1 MNDVNSEV
9 QSLLPIKGETVNHRA
24 SVIRIGISTLFC
36 LALLQMT
43 QAQVI
48 RVNSKVSSVVKHDI
62 SPPLRTIP
70 AVIMQD
76 EESEEEPVPQPTE
89 PFSLATRATD
99 TAVQSAPAQPL
110 GTIDLM
116 NFDGLGKGAYGF
128 QVSGAPPDTNGAVGA
143 TQYMQWVNSSFAVF
157 DKTSGDLLFG
167 PARGVTLFTDF
178 GAPCETRNGGDGII
192 LYDKAANRWM
202 FSQINEATTVCI
214 AISITSDAAGAYYRY
229 GFDLSD
235 VLPAGTTLSDYP
247 KFGVWPD
254 GYYYTANI
262 FGAASGTNICAFDR
276 LNMLMGG
283 DASAQCFFSRTV
295 GGSYLP
301 ADLDGSIAP
310 PDGSPN
316 FLVDINNS
324 GQELRLLQFHVDW
337 NQPANSTLSDTI
349 HIPTAPF
356 NRPSGGVPQL
366 DSTAGLDTLGDRLMF
381 RLGYRNFGDH
391 ESLVANHSVQDP
403 SSHIIGVR
411 WYELQDPNG
420 TPFIYQQGTFMPD
433 STYRWMGS
441 IGMDKAGDIALG
453 YSASNAD
460 IYPAV
465 RYTGRTPDDPPGILE
480 DEKSII
486 EGGGSQ
492 QPASRQRWGDYSAI
506 TIDPVDDCTFWFT
519 TEYYQTSGSIFNW
532 NTRIASFRFPSCG
545 LATSWGSQHTTG
557 LGAR

>member
-1 MNDVNSEV
+1 MRVTE
-9 QSLLPIKGETVNHRA
+9 LEIAIPLI
-24 SVIRIGISTLFC
+24 LFP
-36 LALLQMT
+36 LLLQGT
-43 QAQVI
+43 AQAQAVRATAKHPAVI
-48 RVNSKVSSVVKHDI
+48 KHDI
-62 SPPLRTIP
+62 SPPLRTIAP
-70 AVIMQD
+70 VVVQG
-76 EESEEEPVPQPTE
+76 EEPEEEPAPRPTE
-89 PFSLATRATD
+89 P
-99 TAVQSAPAQPL
+99 QSAAPRVPDPVVQKSVGQPL

-128 QVSGAPPDTNGAVGA
+128 SVSGAPPDTNGAVGA

-157 DKTSGDLLFG
+157 DKTTGDLLFG

-178 GAPCETRNGGDGII
+178 GPPCETRNGGDGII
-192 LYDKAANRWM
+192 LYDKTAGQWM
-202 FSQINEATTVCI
+202 FSQINDATTVCI
-214 AISITSDAAGAYYRY
+214 AVSTSSDATGTYYRY
-229 GFDLSD
+229 AFDLSN

-262 FGAASGTNICAFDR
+262 FGATSGTNICAFDR
-276 LNMLMGG
+276 ANMLVGN
-283 DASAQCFFSRTV
+283 DASAQCFFSQTV

-301 ADLDGSIAP
+301 ADLDGSLAP

-324 GQELRLLQFHVDW
+324 GQELRLLRFHADW
-337 NQPANSTLSDTI
+337 NNPNNSTLSDAI

-356 NRPSGGVPQL
+356 TRASGGVPQL

-391 ESLVANHSVQDP
+391 ESLVVNHSVQDP
-403 SSHIIGVR
+403 STRVTGAR

-420 TPFIYQQGTFMPD
+420 ATFIYQQGTFTPD

-441 IGMDKAGDIALG
+441 IAMDRAGNIGLA
-453 YSASNAD
+453 YSASSPD

-465 RYTGRTPDDPPGILE
+465 RYTGRTPDDPRGTLE

-492 QPASRQRWGDYSAI
+492 QPTTRQRWGDYSAI
-506 TIDPVDDCTFWFT
+506 TIDPIDDCTFWFT
-519 TEYYQTSGSIFNW
+519 TEYYQTSGSVFNW

-545 LATSWGSQHTTG
+545 LGPPWDASKQNWFSGFLVFQVR
-557 LGAR
+557 GANVSVNN